1 LGDKAAILEGAVVDS
16 VSGKP
21 TSVRLAFL
29 DQNGNGHVLNANGKY
44 HMLLPA
50 GKDLSIMV
58 VGMGR
63 EERSQM
69 AVNALRLDPG
79 QEMQMDI
86 SLSKQ

>member
-1 LGDKAAILEGAVVDS
+1 
-16 VSGKP
+16 
-21 TSVRLAFL
+21 
-29 DQNGNGHVLNANGKY
+29 VLNANGKY

-86 SLSKQ
+86 SFSKQ